1 MYIESE
7 IGKQMRYGDDAID
20 AFLTAVDNGQARLGL
35 QILVDIVV
43 AFADK
48 IDELEA
54 ALKKEDDVIA
64 PEIITPADV
73 PAPAAETMPEVEVKT
88 PKVEEAKPLTKE
100 QEVQSRNKVAPKEA
114 TTEK

>member
-7 IGKQMRYGDDAID
+7 IGKQMRYGDNAID
-20 AFLTAVDNGQARLGL
+20 AFVTAVDNGQARLGL

-54 ALKKEDDVIA
+54 ANQKEDVVA
-64 PEIITPADV
+64 VEEIITPADV
-73 PAPAAETMPEVEVKT
+73 PAPVEV
-88 PKVEEAKPLTKE
+88 PKVEESKPLTKE
-100 QEVQSRNKVAPKEA
+100 EEVQSRNKVAPKEA
-114 TTEK
+114 ATEK

>member
-1 MYIESE
+1 
-7 IGKQMRYGDDAID
+7 MRYGDNAID

-54 ALKKEDDVIA
+54 ANQKEDVVVV
-64 PEIITPADV
+64 EKIITPADV
-73 PAPAAETMPEVEVKT
+73 PAPVEVS
-88 PKVEEAKPLTKE
+88 KVEESKPLTKE
-100 QEVQSRNKVAPKEA
+100 EEVQSRNKVAPKEA
-114 TTEK
+114 ATEK

>member
-7 IGKQMRYGDDAID
+7 IGKQMRYGDNAID

-35 QILVDIVV
+35 QILVDIIV

-54 ALKKEDDVIA
+54 ANQKKDVVVE
-64 PEIITPADV
+64 EIITPADV
-73 PAPAAETMPEVEVKT
+73 LAPVATPEVKAEA

-100 QEVQSRNKVAPKEA
+100 QEVQSRDKVTSKEA

>member
-7 IGKQMRYGDDAID
+7 IGKQMRYGDNAID

-54 ALKKEDDVIA
+54 ANKKEDVVAVED
-64 PEIITPADV
+64 IITPADV
-73 PAPAAETMPEVEVKT
+73 PAPVAVPVVDTEAPKAEET
-88 PKVEEAKPLTKE
+88 KPLTKE

>member
-7 IGKQMRYGDDAID
+7 IGKQMRYGDNAID

-54 ALKKEDDVIA
+54 ANKKEDVVV
-64 PEIITPADV
+64 EQIITPADV
-73 PAPAAETMPEVEVKT
+73 PAPVATPEVET
-88 PKVEEAKPLTKE
+88 EAPKVEEAKPLTKE

>member
-20 AFLTAVDNGQARLGL
+20 AFLTAVDNGQARLGM

-54 ALKKEDDVIA
+54 ALKKEDDISA

-73 PAPAAETMPEVEVKT
+73 PAPVAAIET
-88 PKVEEAKPLTKE
+88 PKVEEITTASKEEVAQPKNKAVAKET
-100 QEVQSRNKVAPKEA
+100 

>member
-7 IGKQMRYGDDAID
+7 IGKQMRYGDNAID

-54 ALKKEDDVIA
+54 ANQKEDVVVV
-64 PEIITPADV
+64 EKIITPADV
-73 PAPAAETMPEVEVKT
+73 PAPVEV
-88 PKVEEAKPLTKE
+88 PKVEESKPLTKE
-100 QEVQSRNKVAPKEA
+100 EEVQSRNKVAPKEA
-114 TTEK
+114 ATEK

>member
-7 IGKQMRYGDDAID
+7 IGKQMRYGDNAVD
-20 AFLTAVDNGQARLGL
+20 AFVTAVDNGQARLGM
-35 QILVDIVV
+35 QILVDVIV

-48 IDELEA
+48 IDELEL
-54 ALKKEDDVIA
+54 ALKKEDSVIV

-73 PAPAAETMPEVEVKT
+73 PAPAPVEETL
-88 PKVEEAKPLTKE
+88 KVEEAKPLTKE
-100 QEVQSRNKVAPKEA
+100 QEVQSRNKVTSKEA

>member
-7 IGKQMRYGDDAID
+7 IGKQMRYGDNAID

-54 ALKKEDDVIA
+54 ANQKEDVIDV
-64 PEIITPADV
+64 PEIIMPADV
-73 PAPAAETMPEVEVKT
+73 SAPAPVEEA
-88 PKVEEAKPLTKE
+88 PKVEEVKAPSKE
-100 QEVQSRNKVAPKEA
+100 EEVQPKNKVAPKEA

>member
-7 IGKQMRYGDDAID
+7 IGKQMRYGDNAID
-20 AFLTAVDNGQARLGL
+20 AFMTAVDNGQARLGL

-54 ALKKEDDVIA
+54 ANQKEDVVA
-64 PEIITPADV
+64 VAEIITPADV
-73 PAPAAETMPEVEVKT
+73 PAPVATPEVET
-88 PKVEEAKPLTKE
+88 EAPKVEEAKPLTKE